1 VYIEPKVYSTSC
13 GEFKNGIPSPIS
25 NGMSTNS
32 VNSLSSTYLQQ
43 ILDAALGGVNN
54 NQSGN
59 LLTVP
64 TTGPTGSQ
72 PDNGQLSPFAQIASS
87 LQQLQQSNPTEYQ
100 QVTAAIATNLT
111 TAAQTAQTDGNTNA
125 AGTLTQLASDFTSAS
140 KNGQLPNLQ
149 DLAQATGGTSG
160 HHHHHHHHGGGGSST
175 GSTTSSTSSSTSGS
189 QSSSLNPLSIIF
201 QTLSSAGITGANG

>member
-1 VYIEPKVYSTSC
+1 
-13 GEFKNGIPSPIS
+13 
-25 NGMSTNS
+25 MSTNS

-54 NQSGN
+54 NQSSN

-64 TTGPTGSQ
+64 TTGTAGTQ

-111 TAAQTAQTDGNTNA
+111 TAAQTAATDGNTNA

-140 KNGQLPNLQ
+140 QNGQLPNLQ

-160 HHHHHHHHGGGGSST
+160 HHHHHHGGGHRSSGT
-175 GSTTSSTSSSTSGS
+175 TSSSTSSTSGTTGS
-189 QSSSLNPLSIIF
+189 QSSLNPLNIIF
-201 QTLSSAGITGANG
+201 QTLSNAGLTGASAG

>member
-1 VYIEPKVYSTSC
+1 M
-13 GEFKNGIPSPIS
+13 S
-25 NGMSTNS
+25 NSMSTNS

-54 NQSGN
+54 FQSSN
-59 LLTVP
+59 PLTVP
-64 TTGPTGSQ
+64 TTGTAGTQ

-111 TAAQTAQTDGNTNA
+111 TAAQTAATDGNTNA

-140 KNGQLPNLQ
+140 QNGQLPNLQ
-149 DLAQATGGTSG
+149 DLAQATGGSSG
-160 HHHHHHHHGGGGSST
+160 HHHHHHGGGHRSS
-175 GSTTSSTSSSTSGS
+175 GSTTSSSTSSTSGTTGS
-189 QSSSLNPLSIIF
+189 QSSLNPLNIIF
-201 QTLSSAGITGANG
+201 QTLSNAGLTGASAG

>member
-1 VYIEPKVYSTSC
+1 
-13 GEFKNGIPSPIS
+13 
-25 NGMSTNS
+25 MSTNS
-32 VNSLSSTYLQQ
+32 VNSLSSTYLQE
-43 ILDAALGGVNN
+43 ILDAALQNGGVNN
-54 NQSGN
+54 NQSSN
-59 LLTVP
+59 PLTVP
-64 TTGPTGSQ
+64 TVAPAASQ

-125 AGTLTQLASDFTSAS
+125 ATTLTQLASDFTSTS

-149 DLAQATGGTSG
+149 DLAEATGGTSG
-160 HHHHHHHHGGGGSST
+160 HHHHHHHGGSVASSS
-175 GSTTSSTSSSTSGS
+175 STTSSTS

-201 QTLSSAGITGANG
+201 QTLSSAGITGSNG

>member
-13 GEFKNGIPSPIS
+13 REFKNGNSSPIS

-43 ILDAALGGVNN
+43 ILDAALGGGVNN
-54 NQSGN
+54 NQSSN

-64 TTGPTGSQ
+64 TTGSAGPQ

-111 TAAQTAQTDGNTNA
+111 AAAQTATTDGNTNA

-140 KNGQLPNLQ
+140 QNGQLPNLQ

-160 HHHHHHHHGGGGSST
+160 HHHHHHHGGGGSSSS
-175 GSTTSSTSSSTSGS
+175 STTSSTSSTTGS
-189 QSSSLNPLSIIF
+189 QSSLNPLNIIF
-201 QTLSSAGITGANG
+201 QTLASAGITGTNA

>member
-1 VYIEPKVYSTSC
+1 
-13 GEFKNGIPSPIS
+13 
-25 NGMSTNS
+25 MSTNS

-43 ILDAALGGVNN
+43 ILDAALGGSNN
-54 NQSGN
+54 NQSSN

-64 TTGPTGSQ
+64 TTGPAAQ

-111 TAAQTAQTDGNTNA
+111 TAAQTATTDGNTNA
-125 AGTLTQLASDFTSAS
+125 ANTLTTLASDFTSAS
-140 KNGQLPNLQ
+140 QNGQLPNLQ

-160 HHHHHHHHGGGGSST
+160 HHHHHHHGGGGSSS
-175 GSTTSSTSSSTSGS
+175 GSTTSGSTSSTSGTTGS
-189 QSSSLNPLSIIF
+189 QSNSLNALSIIF
-201 QTLSSAGITGANG
+201 QTLSNAGITPGSNA